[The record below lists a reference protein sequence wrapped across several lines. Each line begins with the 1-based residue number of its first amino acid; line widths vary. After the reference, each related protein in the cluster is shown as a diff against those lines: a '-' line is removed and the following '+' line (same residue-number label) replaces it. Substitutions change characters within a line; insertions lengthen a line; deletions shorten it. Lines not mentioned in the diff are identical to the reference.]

1 MGKTLWR
8 VKLLRLSH
16 WRCRIWEKG
25 VERSGSLDLVPAVI
39 RILPDCTKMSQFSA
53 KYFTCIGSCLMKTM
67 GFSVVPLKISTPS
80 LAVSVISYLQLSST
94 YSSSKNYNF
103 VPSEICIE
111 HFKARTNVTT
121 RTELE
126 STWWRHFWSRNFP
139 ENFNF

>member
-1 MGKTLWR
+1 
-8 VKLLRLSH
+8 
-16 WRCRIWEKG
+16 
-25 VERSGSLDLVPAVI
+25 
-39 RILPDCTKMSQFSA
+39 
-53 KYFTCIGSCLMKTM
+53 M

-126 STWWRHFWSRNFP
+126 STWWRHF
-139 ENFNF
+139 